1 MKFFFYKSLI
11 VAFVF
16 LITFHFTFN
25 YVYKTIKSEIN
36 NTFSKDNVENLKN
49 KIRSEFEVAI
59 NKDVYINTEDAKLI
73 NQFLEKIKSD
83 LNRNK

>member
-1 MKFFFYKSLI
+1 MKLI
-11 VAFVF
+11 I
-16 LITFHFTFN
+16 L
-25 YVYKTIKSEIN
+25 
-36 NTFSKDNVENLKN
+36 FSKDNVENLKN